1 MFKKIQT
8 KIMLTVSV
16 FIAIILIAVS
26 SITYFQTKQEILSSV
41 DQISKEQVE
50 DVKSRM
56 DLYLSFY
63 GKAVEQYSQ
72 DNRILSYLQ
81 KLKSNE
87 KESLEK
93 YWPSVANDFE
103 HFTKL
108 NQNVAV
114 IYVGAETKQFQTT
127 PLIDLPDDFD
137 PTERPWYAAAL
148 DSPEKAVWT
157 EPYQDASTGEYV
169 VTVVKPVVD
178 PISSEVLGVVGLD
191 LNLAGLTEMINSL
204 KIGYEG
210 YAFLLDKEGIALVHP
225 EEQGNSL
232 SEKAYIETINSSQS
246 GDTSFKEKNTD
257 HDMYY
262 HTLDQTGWKVG
273 VVYETN
279 KLLSNAENLRNL
291 TLIIATISV
300 IASLVLTYLLS
311 RSIAKPIT
319 QLNKQ
324 VQEVAMG
331 DLTINT
337 EAKSKDEI
345 GQLTYHFNEMVQNM
359 RNLISAVH
367 HSIGNVNDSANNLT
381 AVAEETI
388 ASSEEVAK
396 AIGEVAIGATQQAQ
410 DSEVANDRTLSL
422 SNQFE
427 IINHK
432 VLEMENLSKQAE
444 TTNQNG
450 LAQMNNLRDRTKE
463 SSEVVTKVGG
473 VIDNLATQVKEI
485 EQVIHS
491 ITEISEQTNLL
502 ALNAS
507 IEAARAGE
515 SGRGFAVVA
524 EEVRKLAEQSAFAAQ
539 QVKTTISTID
549 NETKIVVKEMEQTV
563 AISQLQNETV
573 NHTESAFTEISQTM
587 KAIVSSIE
595 QITKEVEST
604 NVMKDDVVAS
614 IQNITSVSEE
624 TAAATEEVSA
634 STDEQVR
641 ALSTVTQSAIELNE
655 SSSKLSE
662 MIKHFKI

>member
-1 MFKKIQT
+1 
-8 KIMLTVSV
+8 
-16 FIAIILIAVS
+16 
-26 SITYFQTKQEILSSV
+26 
-41 DQISKEQVE
+41 
-50 DVKSRM
+50 
-56 DLYLSFY
+56 
-63 GKAVEQYSQ
+63 
-72 DNRILSYLQ
+72 
-81 KLKSNE
+81 
-87 KESLEK
+87 
-93 YWPSVANDFE
+93 
-103 HFTKL
+103 
-108 NQNVAV
+108 
-114 IYVGAETKQFQTT
+114 
-127 PLIDLPDDFD
+127 
-137 PTERPWYAAAL
+137 
-148 DSPEKAVWT
+148 
-157 EPYQDASTGEYV
+157 
-169 VTVVKPVVD
+169 
-178 PISSEVLGVVGLD
+178 
-191 LNLAGLTEMINSL
+191 
-204 KIGYEG
+204 
-210 YAFLLDKEGIALVHP
+210 
-225 EEQGNSL
+225 
-232 SEKAYIETINSSQS
+232 
-246 GDTSFKEKNTD
+246 
-257 HDMYY
+257 
-262 HTLDQTGWKVG
+262 
-273 VVYETN
+273 
-279 KLLSNAENLRNL
+279 
-291 TLIIATISV
+291 
-300 IASLVLTYLLS
+300 
-311 RSIAKPIT
+311 
-319 QLNKQ
+319 
-324 VQEVAMG
+324 
-331 DLTINT
+331 
-337 EAKSKDEI
+337 
-345 GQLTYHFNEMVQNM
+345 M